1 MNFFRRPKSLE
12 FEDPSLA
19 EDLTKL
25 QINTI
30 LKSNISG
37 GSMPALRFALCDIS
51 ARYGMKLCQLGA
63 DNEELDQYIKQG
75 GLRSF
80 DKYQQVA
87 KRMQTALQEI
97 EEDEISEYYMLQR
110 IRSNSN
116 RLKTFLERAPDKN
129 EFSKVELY
137 EAMKTT
143 MTDFKLARE
152 DYMMIQKYWELGT
165 EQIMMQTIVQL
176 DGDVYT
182 RILSEYATDEFVSL
196 HNIHHSGV
204 NLSYRYWQSIIK
216 IVSDFLTTVFVHLL
230 PNKKP

>member
-1 MNFFRRPKSLE
+1 MNFFGRKKSLE

-51 ARYGMKLCQLGA
+51 ARYGMRLCQLGA
-63 DNEELDQYIKQG
+63 DSAELDDYIKQG
-75 GLRSF
+75 GFRSF

-87 KRMQTALQEI
+87 KRMQTELQEI
-97 EEDEISEYYMLQR
+97 EADEVREYYMLQR

-116 RLKTFLERAPDKN
+116 RLKTFLEDAPDKN
-129 EFSKVELY
+129 EYSKVQLY
-137 EAMKTT
+137 ENMKGD

-152 DYMMIQKYWELGT
+152 DYMMIQKFWELGT
-165 EQIMMQTIVQL
+165 EQIMMQTIVQI

-182 RILSEYATDEFVSL
+182 RILADYATEEFKSL
-196 HNIHHSGV
+196 HEIHHSGV

-216 IVSDFLTTVFVHLL
+216 IVADFLTTVFAHML
-230 PNKKP
+230 PKKK

>member
-1 MNFFRRPKSLE
+1 MNFFGRKKSLE

-63 DNEELDQYIKQG
+63 DTEELDEYIKQG
-75 GLRSF
+75 GYRSF

-87 KRMQTALQEI
+87 KRMQSQLQEI
-97 EEDEISEYYMLQR
+97 EADEVSEYYMLQR

-116 RLKTFLERAPDKN
+116 RLKTFLGDAPDKN
-129 EFSKVELY
+129 EYTKVQLY
-137 EAMKTT
+137 ENMKGQ
-143 MTDFKLARE
+143 MTDFKPARG
-152 DYMMIQKYWELGT
+152 DYMMIHKYWELGT
-165 EQIMMQTIVQL
+165 EQIMMQTVVQL

-182 RILSEYATDEFVSL
+182 RILADYSTDEFKSL
-196 HNIHHSGV
+196 HAIHHSGV
-204 NLSYRYWQSIIK
+204 NLSYRYWQNIIK
-216 IVSDFLTTVFVHLL
+216 IVADFLTTVFAHML
-230 PNKKP
+230 PSKK